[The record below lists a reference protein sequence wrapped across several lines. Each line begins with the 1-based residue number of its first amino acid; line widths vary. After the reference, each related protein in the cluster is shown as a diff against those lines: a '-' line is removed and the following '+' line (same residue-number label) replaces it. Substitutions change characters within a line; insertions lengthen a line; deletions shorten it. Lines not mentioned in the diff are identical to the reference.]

1 MSNLAA
7 DAVDSHTRPQVSHR
21 AEGWRSAER
30 SDANETK
37 GRVNVES
44 EQDKQASAAPQSE
57 SPKAPAE
64 EQGSASGEP
73 QAAGES
79 PEKSAD
85 AVAPSASRRRVFI
98 GLGVGAVV
106 IIGAAL
112 AMQRAPGEPMQTGS
126 TVAAD
131 ITLITSDRADVDCA
145 AAKGIDPYRCGFSDE
160 NMPWHGDEANKLKP
174 YYTTDRHLYL
184 IPGLFLQPAL
194 EARFKSEPPEKPR
207 DQLKRFNAKCNLKI
221 AGKVGGVRTRW
232 VPTGAWSDPQ
242 EVEVATV
249 IDCKVD
255 G

>member
-1 MSNLAA
+1 
-7 DAVDSHTRPQVSHR
+7 
-21 AEGWRSAER
+21 
-30 SDANETK
+30 
-37 GRVNVES
+37 VES
-44 EQDKQASAAPQSE
+44 EQDKKASAEPQSE

-64 EQGSASGEP
+64 EHKVASDEP

-79 PEKSAD
+79 PEKSPD

-112 AMQRAPGEPMQTGS
+112 AMQRTPGEPSGQSGS

-145 AAKGIDPYRCGFSDE
+145 AASGIDPYRCGFSDE
-160 NMPWHGDEANKLKP
+160 NMPWHGDEVNKLKP
-174 YYTTDRHLYL
+174 FYTTDRHLYL
-184 IPGLFLQPAL
+184 VPGLFLQPAL
-194 EARFKSEPPEKPR
+194 ETRFKSEPPDGKPR
-207 DQLKRFNAKCNLKI
+207 DTLKRFTAKCNLKI
-221 AGKVGGVRTRW
+221 AGKVGGVRVRW
-232 VPTGAWSDPQ
+232 LATGAWSNPE